1 MFVYLFKQNQQ
12 TFLSH
17 LHPVNKAYV
26 HISGNMVL
34 TGTLKMSSSTLSG
47 RHMALFEGSICKTHA
62 LFATRRNSV
71 LNILLLVISKLFPF
85 QIILYHKLLPIE
97 IT

>member
-26 HISGNMVL
+26 HISGIMVL
-34 TGTLKMSSSTLSG
+34 TGTLKMSSTLSG
-47 RHMALFEGSICKTHA
+47 RHMALFEGCIRKTHA
-62 LFATRRNSV
+62 LFATCRNSGVNV
-71 LNILLLVISKLFPF
+71 LLQVNSKLFLC
-85 QIILYHKLLPIE
+85 QIILHHILLPIG